1 MKKALFI
8 PILLTICAALI
19 FSGCSRKAEGMYDA
33 DEPVSYAEDGSFF
46 DGNTNAKD
54 ENSPSA
60 PDPAAPDVTA
70 GRKLIKDARLVV
82 ETLEFDK
89 LGQALNESVRAMGG
103 YVESM
108 EVGESGRYTYSS
120 GSAAK
125 PLRRAS
131 IVVRIPAEKLD
142 EFLGNVED
150 LGNVTSRNE
159 STKDV
164 TDSYVDTEA
173 RLASLRTEYDTL
185 LGLLEKAGSL
195 EEILTLQE
203 RLTEVRYSIESYE
216 RTLRTYDSQ
225 IAYSTV
231 SLDIKEVERV
241 TAVEEESFGQEV
253 GRRFNESMEDVGT
266 GLRDF
271 AAWFI
276 GNLPHIVMV
285 LLFLVG
291 LPLLIVL
298 IIVRS
303 VKKKNRRRAA
313 KEAEKAEKTA

>member
-8 PILLTICAALI
+8 PILLAICAALI
-19 FSGCSRKAEGMYDA
+19 FCGCSRKAEGMYDA

-54 ENSPSA
+54 ENSPAA

-89 LGQALNESVRAMGG
+89 LGQALNESVRTMGG

-142 EFLGNVED
+142 EFLGNVEG

-253 GRRFNESMEDVGT
+253 GRRFSESMDDVGT

-285 LLFLVG
+285 LLFFVG